1 MRSQV
6 DKLEVDKLL
15 PVPLDLSK
23 LSNVVKNS
31 VVKEDEYNP
40 KIKDFEDQIPDITIK
55 YLILLNLATNATL
68 NAKTNEI
75 KNKIPSITNFA
86 TTTALNAK
94 INEVNVTNLATSTT
108 TALTAVENKIPDH
121 GIYITTLEFNKLI
134 AENVS
139 SRLAQT
145 NLGSKNDVTNFFK
158 KADIDDE
165 LNNLNKKI
173 TSNKIKHILVES
185 VFIGQSFFFQ

>member
-86 TTTALNAK
+86 TTTALNAN

>member
-1 MRSQV
+1 MQQENVKDLRSQV

-94 INEVNVTNLATSTT
+94 INEVNVTN
-108 TALTAVENKIPDH
+108 
-121 GIYITTLEFNKLI
+121 
-134 AENVS
+134 
-139 SRLAQT
+139 
-145 NLGSKNDVTNFFK
+145 
-158 KADIDDE
+158 
-165 LNNLNKKI
+165 
-173 TSNKIKHILVES
+173 
-185 VFIGQSFFFQ
+185 

>member
-86 TTTALNAK
+86 TTTTLNAK